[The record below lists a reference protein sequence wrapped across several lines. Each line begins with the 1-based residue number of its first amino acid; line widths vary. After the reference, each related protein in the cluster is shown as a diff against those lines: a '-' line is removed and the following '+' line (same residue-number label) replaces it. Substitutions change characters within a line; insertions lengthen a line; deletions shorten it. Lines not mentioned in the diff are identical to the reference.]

1 MKRGAGT
8 LLLGLAVSV
17 AGRGDVGAQR
27 PEPLTERSLR
37 ALTRQAEAEGGND
50 RSAVVLALDKR
61 FRARWGSFESFP
73 VSIVRREDLTIFLT
87 TPYMAYRRAVA
98 EHLRMREPLRNVPW
112 VDAAVVT
119 ISPDR
124 QNAPDIVRVDVARD
138 GAAVAPLKSSLKPM
152 TFTNGLGESAVL
164 HAGEVHF
171 PMSAFAPG
179 APVTVTAVPRE
190 GAPIALRLDDDR
202 LRELK

>member
-1 MKRGAGT
+1 MRTPRIVDIALCFT
-8 LLLGLAVSV
+8 AALGV
-17 AGRGDVGAQR
+17 GDLEQR
-27 PEPLTERSLR
+27 RTPIAEARIR
-37 ALTRQAEAEGGND
+37 ALAREAEAEGRGD
-50 RSAVVLALDKR
+50 RNEIVLALDKR

-98 EHLRMREPLRNVPW
+98 EFLRMREPLRKVPW

-119 ISPDR
+119 VSPDR
-124 QNAPDIVRVDVARD
+124 NSSPDIVQIVVRRGDREI
-138 GAAVAPLKSSLKPM
+138 PPITNLLKAM
-152 TFTNGLGESAVL
+152 TFTNGFGQSAVL

-179 APVTVTAVPRE
+179 QPVTVMAVAQSGERFTLSLE
-190 GAPIALRLDDDR
+190 DAQLL
-202 LRELK
+202 ELK